1 MLNTRY
7 VAKMSEK
14 LISNSYNTFPVDF
27 KTFPMSVC
35 YRNLIGDFGG
45 QNEPTLNFTHFLRCL
60 HISLLVVMHIIAKLK
75 RDEKQS
81 SVRCSIY

>member
-1 MLNTRY
+1 
-7 VAKMSEK
+7 MSEK

-27 KTFPMSVC
+27 KTFPMSVY

-45 QNEPTLNFTHFLRCL
+45 QNEPTLNFTYFLRCL
-60 HISLLVVMHIIAKLK
+60 HISLFVVMHIIAKVK